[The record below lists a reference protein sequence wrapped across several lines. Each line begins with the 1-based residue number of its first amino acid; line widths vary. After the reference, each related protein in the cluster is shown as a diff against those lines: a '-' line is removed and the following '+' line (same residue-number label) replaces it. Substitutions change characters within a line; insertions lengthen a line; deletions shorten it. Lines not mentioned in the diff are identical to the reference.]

1 VFEVC
6 RRATFFVPDEGDG
19 HESGHLKRR
28 PEATVGEMEQVQSAL
43 FHDGSLYRHIFGSL
57 QRTTTMSMSLCFA
70 RLQIAE
76 HVEDDDGVNG

>member
-1 VFEVC
+1 
-6 RRATFFVPDEGDG
+6 
-19 HESGHLKRR
+19 
-28 PEATVGEMEQVQSAL
+28 MEQVQSAL